1 MSYQFD
7 HHPLRKEPQKHPVL
21 DSKKLLTTPGEK
33 HYQKYFFPTIVR
45 SIFPI
50 CLP

>member
-7 HHPLRKEPQKHPVL
+7 RRPLRKEPQKNRDP
-21 DSKKLLTTPGEK
+21 DSNKLLTTPREK